1 MSSKIDWATMIMAD
15 ALDAKLLRLS
25 TATNLTYSS
34 NLNTVGSIFST
45 STGDGYYMYN
55 GWNGSG
61 GTGQPSEQA
70 IGMMLVMSSPAYNCC
85 TQAIFTSS
93 SIYIRRYASG
103 GWSSWYKIVGTA
115 LS

>member
-1 MSSKIDWATMIMAD
+1 MAD
-15 ALDAKLLRLS
+15 ALNAKLLRLS

-34 NLNTVGSIFST
+34 NLDTVGSIFGT

-55 GWNGSG
+55 GWSGSG

-70 IGMMLVMSSPAYNCC
+70 IGMMLVMSSPAYTCC

-93 SIYIRRYASG
+93 SIYIRRYASAA
-103 GWSSWYKIVGTA
+103 WSSWYKMVGTA